1 MVAAGGGESSIVYLG
16 GVKVVRVYRDL
27 VADIC
32 GPYAMIDGSDVAETI
47 TIAPAHG
54 IQGGSEQIQRNVI
67 GERLLGLPREPQVDR
82 DVPFRLLKVG
92 TQRD

>member
-1 MVAAGGGESSIVYLG
+1 MC
-16 GVKVVRVYRDL
+16 RDL
-27 VADIC
+27 VGDIAGPAALLHGTEIAD
-32 GPYAMIDGSDVAETI
+32 TI

-82 DVPFRLLKVG
+82 DVAFRDLRVG
-92 TQRD
+92 TQRG